1 MDITSI
7 KNNIQTQDYFDW
19 NNKRYFYNKITSYDT
34 KLTFNVFNGFY
45 FDNEKITDNNVYTFE
60 CYFNVYFGNETV
72 KLGNSKRLHKSNVQ
86 NKISEKKF
94 LFWKFHTK
102 EYDNEYLKLL
112 FNADLTAL
120 RVKYFNEQD
129 KNENLP
135 EFHRWFAEKVDCY
148 NVITNTES
156 LYNDFKFHLK
166 ENHIE

>member
-7 KNNIQTQDYFDW
+7 KNNIQTQDHFDW

-45 FDNEKITDNNVYTFE
+45 YNEEKISYKDVYTFE
-60 CYFNVYFGNETV
+60 CYFNVYFGNETL
-72 KLGNSKRLHKSNVQ
+72 KLGNSKCLRKINSQ
-86 NKISEKKF
+86 NKIIEKRF
-94 LFWKFHTK
+94 LFWKFHRK
-102 EYDNEYLKLL
+102 EYDTEYLKLL
-112 FNADLTAL
+112 FNEDLISL
-120 RVKYFNEQD
+120 RIKYFNERD
-129 KNENLP
+129 KDNNLP

-148 NVITNTES
+148 NVIINTES

>member
-34 KLTFNVFNGFY
+34 KLTFNIFNGFY
-45 FDNEKITDNNVYTFE
+45 YDNEKFPNKNVYTFE
-60 CYFNVYFGNETV
+60 CYFNVYFGNETL

-86 NKISEKKF
+86 NKISEKRF

-112 FNADLTAL
+112 FNADLTSL
-120 RVKYFNEQD
+120 RIKYFNEQD

-148 NVITNTES
+148 NVISNTES
-156 LYNDFKFHLK
+156 LYNDFKYHLK
-166 ENHIE
+166 ENRIE